1 MFSSTHNPSE
11 HAYIGTENTR
21 KTPGNLMARPLLSV
35 VIAEVVSPLM
45 LSYGSKH
52 IHDLTDPRLQLSK
65 QG

>member
-1 MFSSTHNPSE
+1 
-11 HAYIGTENTR
+11 
-21 KTPGNLMARPLLSV
+21 MARPLLSV